1 MAKLTIPAK
10 SLLGTPL
17 SADEMKQIVGGMG
30 YSRVCVCTF
39 YSNGEATA
47 STQPNAA
54 NEASCSEGCDNYYK
68 EHSATYAS
76 YAWSYTAQ
84 S

>member
-30 YSRVCVCTF
+30 YSRICV
-39 YSNGEATA
+39 
-47 STQPNAA
+47 
-54 NEASCSEGCDNYYK
+54 
-68 EHSATYAS
+68 
-76 YAWSYTAQ
+76 
-84 S
+84 